1 MIWLFWAAALL
12 LIPLDWLAAMAAAGA
27 VHELGHWLAVRLL
40 GGEVLSFRLALGGAV
55 MESSPMAPGKALL
68 CSLAGPLAGA
78 CLLLLYPCFPRLA
91 LCAGVQTLCNLLP
104 VKPLDGGRMLEMV
117 QVLIRGREAPWLDG
131 ALTAALAGGI
141 CWLAYSWGTGE
152 LLLLNLFLLRE
163 KYLANRRKKGYN
175 SATIKKR

>member
-12 LIPLDWLAAMAAAGA
+12 LVPLDWLAAMTAAGA

-55 MESSPMAPGKALL
+55 MESTPMAPGKALL

-78 CLLLLYPCFPRLA
+78 GLLALYPHFPRLA

-104 VKPLDGGRMLEMV
+104 VKPLDGGRILELAQML
-117 QVLIRGREAPWLDG
+117 IWGREAPWLDG
-131 ALTAALAGGI
+131 VLTSVLAGAIG
-141 CWLAYSWGTGE
+141 CLALFWQLPE
-152 LLLLNLFLLRE
+152 VLLLNLFLLRE
-163 KYLANRRKKGYN
+163 KYLANRGRKG
-175 SATIKKR
+175 